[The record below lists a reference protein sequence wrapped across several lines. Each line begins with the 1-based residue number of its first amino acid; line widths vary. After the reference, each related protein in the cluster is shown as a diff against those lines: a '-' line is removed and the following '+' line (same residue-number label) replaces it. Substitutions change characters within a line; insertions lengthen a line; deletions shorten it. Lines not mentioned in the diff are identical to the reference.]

1 MANTI
6 NENQTLNEFRGSYNT
21 LVNEVGSLTGLRGS
35 LKSPNT
41 IVDAINV
48 IEDKTFFF
56 QQFEYV
62 ATAGQVTFSG
72 PDQNG
77 NVLKYRQGK
86 IQVYLN
92 GNHLIEGGSGTAGF
106 SAISSGDVF
115 NSGLLINAATSAN
128 DVITIYSYTGSESGV
143 AADGGGGG
151 GKFTETASN
160 TIYNTNSA
168 GVILNGTLTAATS
181 LQSGYQIQ
189 NEGNTF
195 INGDVKIDTGHT
207 FESPSITD
215 GTATITGG
223 VGTGFSSITSSALVG
238 NLTGNVTGDITG
250 DVKHGGSVVLDASTG
265 ALTGTV
271 SSITNHQ
278 ITDLSDVDTTSP
290 TDGQILVYNSSSS
303 KYVPTNQQTSDTV
316 TEGGT
321 NLYFTGER
329 VLDYLSG
336 TTTGGEGLIGG
347 TGISLSYNDANN
359 TLTINGSAQY
369 GDSDVQSYL
378 SGGAGLALSGSGS
391 FSVNTSNGV
400 KIDGDDVELDYE
412 VVSSAPTGVGSTS
425 VGHLWFVT

>member
-1 MANTI
+1 MANTV
-6 NENQTLNEFRGSYNT
+6 NDNNTLNEFRSSYNT
-21 LVNEVGSLTGLRGS
+21 LANEVGTLTGLRGS

-41 IVDAINV
+41 LVDAINV

-62 ATAGQVTFSG
+62 ATAGQQAFSG
-72 PDQNG
+72 ADSNG
-77 NVLKYRQGK
+77 NVLQYRQGK

-92 GNHLIEGGSGTAGF
+92 GVHLVEGGSGTAGY
-106 SAISSGDVF
+106 SAQNFVSPFHTGILVNG
-115 NSGLLINAATSAN
+115 ATSAN
-128 DVITIYSYTGSESGV
+128 DVLTVYAYTGSATGV
-143 AADGGGGG
+143 ASDGGGGG
-151 GKFTETASN
+151 GKFTETAAN

-168 GVILNGTLTAATS
+168 GVILNGTLAAATS

-195 INGDVKIDTGHT
+195 INGNVKIDTGHT
-207 FESPSITD
+207 FESPSMTD

-223 VGTGFSSITSSALVG
+223 VGTGFSSITSTSFVG
-238 NLTGNVTGDITG
+238 NITGNVVG
-250 DVKHGGSVVLDASTG
+250 DVTGNVSGSA
-265 ALTGTV
+265 GTV
-271 SSITNHQ
+271 SSITSHN
-278 ITDLSDVDTTSP
+278 IENLSNVDNSTPS
-290 TDGQILVYNSSSS
+290 DGQILVYNASGS

-347 TGISLSYNDANN
+347 TGISLSYDDANN
-359 TLTINGSAQY
+359 QLTINGSAQY
-369 GDSDVQSYL
+369 GNSDVQSYL
-378 SGGAGLALSGSGS
+378 SGGAGLAMSGSGA

-412 VVSSAPTGVGSTS
+412 IVSSAPTGVGSTS
-425 VGHLWFVT
+425 VGHLWLVV

>member
-41 IVDAINV
+41 LVDAINV

-62 ATAGQVTFSG
+62 ATAGQTSFSG
-72 PDQNG
+72 VDANN

-92 GNHLIEGGSGTAGF
+92 GNHLIEGGSGLAGYTPLG
-106 SAISSGDVF
+106 SGDPF
-115 NSGLLINAATSAN
+115 HSGILVNAATSAN
-128 DVITIYSYTGSESGV
+128 DVLTVYAYTGSESGV

-168 GVILNGTLTAATS
+168 GVILNGTLTAATT

-195 INGDVKIDTGHT
+195 INGNVKIDTGHT

-223 VGTGFSSITSSALVG
+223 VGTGFSSITSSAFVG
-238 NLTGNVTGDITG
+238 NITGNVVGNVTGN
-250 DVKHGGSVVLDASTG
+250 VSGSA
-265 ALTGTV
+265 GTV
-271 SSITNHQ
+271 SSITSHSIAN
-278 ITDLSDVDTTSP
+278 LSDVDTTSP

-316 TEGGT
+316 TEGSS

-329 VLDYLSG
+329 VLDYLGG
-336 TTTGGEGLIGG
+336 TTTAGEGLIGG
-347 TGISLSYNDANN
+347 TGISLDYDDANN
-359 TLTINGSAQY
+359 TLTINGQAQY
-369 GDSDVQSYL
+369 GNSQVQSYL
-378 SGGAGLALSGSGS
+378 SGGAGLTMSGAGS

-412 VVSSAPTGVGSTS
+412 IVSSAPTGVGSTS

>member
-41 IVDAINV
+41 LVDAINV

-62 ATAGQVTFSG
+62 ATAGQTSFSG
-72 PDQNG
+72 VDANS

-92 GNHLIEGGSGTAGF
+92 GNHLIEGGSGLAGYTPLG
-106 SAISSGDVF
+106 SGDPF
-115 NSGLLINAATSAN
+115 HSGILVNAATSAG
-128 DVITIYSYTGSESGV
+128 DVLTVYAYTGTESGV

-168 GVILNGTLTAATS
+168 GVILNGTLTAATT

-195 INGDVKIDTGHT
+195 INGNVKIDTGHT

-223 VGTGFSSITSSALVG
+223 VGTGFSSITSSAFVG
-238 NLTGNVTGDITG
+238 NITGNVVGNVTGN
-250 DVKHGGSVVLDASTG
+250 VSGSA
-265 ALTGTV
+265 GTV
-271 SSITNHQ
+271 SSITSHSIAN
-278 ITDLSDVDTTSP
+278 LSDVDTTSP

-316 TEGGT
+316 TEGSS

-329 VLDYLSG
+329 VLDYLGG
-336 TTTGGEGLIGG
+336 TTATGEGLIGG
-347 TGISLSYNDANN
+347 TGISLSYDDANN

-369 GDSDVQSYL
+369 GDDDVDDIL
-378 SGGAGLALSGSGS
+378 TAGAGLTKTDTGSGGTRDLN

-412 VVSSAPTGVGSTS
+412 IVSSAPTGVGSTS

>member
-41 IVDAINV
+41 LVDAINV

-62 ATAGQVTFSG
+62 ATAGQATFSG
-72 PDQNG
+72 VDANS

-92 GNHLIEGGSGTAGF
+92 GNHLIEGGSGLAGYTPLGTGDPF
-106 SAISSGDVF
+106 HSGILV
-115 NSGLLINAATSAN
+115 NAATSAG
-128 DVITIYSYTGSESGV
+128 DVLTVYAYTGSESGV

-168 GVILNGTLTAATS
+168 GVILNGTLTAATT

-195 INGDVKIDTGHT
+195 INGNVKIDTGHT

-223 VGTGFSSITSSALVG
+223 VGTGFSSITSSAFVG
-238 NLTGNVTGDITG
+238 NITGNVVGNVTGN
-250 DVKHGGSVVLDASTG
+250 VSGSA
-265 ALTGTV
+265 GTV
-271 SSITNHQ
+271 SSITSHSIAN
-278 ITDLSDVDTTSP
+278 LSDVDTTSP

-316 TEGGT
+316 TEGSS

-329 VLDYLSG
+329 VLDYLGG
-336 TTTGGEGLIGG
+336 TTATGEGLIGG
-347 TGISLSYNDANN
+347 TGISLSYDDANN

-369 GDSDVQSYL
+369 GDSDVQEYL

-412 VVSSAPTGVGSTS
+412 IVSSAPTGVGSTS

>member
-41 IVDAINV
+41 LVDAINV

-62 ATAGQVTFSG
+62 ATAGQTTFSG
-72 PDQNG
+72 VDANS

-92 GNHLIEGGSGTAGF
+92 GNHLIEGGSGLAGYTPLG
-106 SAISSGDVF
+106 SGDPFHTGILV
-115 NSGLLINAATSAN
+115 NAATSAN
-128 DVITIYSYTGSESGV
+128 DVLTVYAYTGSESGV
-143 AADGGGGG
+143 AGDGGGGG

-195 INGDVKIDTGHT
+195 INGNVKIDTGHT

-223 VGTGFSSITSSALVG
+223 VGTGFSSITSSAFVG
-238 NLTGNVTGDITG
+238 NITGNVVGNVTGN
-250 DVKHGGSVVLDASTG
+250 VSGSA
-265 ALTGTV
+265 GTV
-271 SSITNHQ
+271 SSITSHSIAN
-278 ITDLSDVDTTSP
+278 LSDVDTTSP

-316 TEGGT
+316 TEGSS

-347 TGISLSYNDANN
+347 TGISLSDDDANT
-359 TLTINGSAQY
+359 TLTINASAQY

-400 KIDGDDVELDYE
+400 NIDGDDVELDYE
-412 VVSSAPTGVGSTS
+412 IVSSAPTGVGSTS

>member
-41 IVDAINV
+41 LVDAINV

-62 ATAGQVTFSG
+62 ATAGQATFSG
-72 PDQNG
+72 VDANS
-77 NVLKYRQGK
+77 NVLKYKQGK

-92 GNHLIEGGSGTAGF
+92 GNHLIEGGSGLAGYTPLGTGDPF
-106 SAISSGDVF
+106 HSGILV
-115 NSGLLINAATSAN
+115 NAATSAG
-128 DVITIYSYTGSESGV
+128 DVLTVYAYTGSESGV

-168 GVILNGTLTAATS
+168 GVILNGTLTAATT

-195 INGDVKIDTGHT
+195 INGNVKIDTGHT

-223 VGTGFSSITSSALVG
+223 VGTGFSSITSSAFVG
-238 NLTGNVTGDITG
+238 NITGNVVGNVTGN
-250 DVKHGGSVVLDASTG
+250 VSGSA
-265 ALTGTV
+265 GTV
-271 SSITNHQ
+271 SSITSHSIAN
-278 ITDLSDVDTTSP
+278 LSDVDTTSP

-316 TEGGT
+316 TEGSS

-329 VLDYLSG
+329 VLDYLGG
-336 TTTGGEGLIGG
+336 TTATGEGLIGG
-347 TGISLSYNDANN
+347 TGISLSYDDANN

-369 GDSDVQSYL
+369 GDDDVDDIL
-378 SGGAGLALSGSGS
+378 TAGAGLTKTDTGSGGTRDLN

-412 VVSSAPTGVGSTS
+412 IVSSAPTGVGSTS

>member
-41 IVDAINV
+41 LVDAINV

-62 ATAGQVTFSG
+62 ATAGQTSFSG
-72 PDQNG
+72 VDANN

-92 GNHLIEGGSGTAGF
+92 GNHLIEGGSGLAGYTPLG
-106 SAISSGDVF
+106 SGDPFHTGILV
-115 NSGLLINAATSAN
+115 NAATSAN
-128 DVITIYSYTGSESGV
+128 DVLTVYAYTGSQSGV
-143 AADGGGGG
+143 AGDGGSGG

-168 GVILNGTLTAATS
+168 GVILNGTLTAATT

-195 INGDVKIDTGHT
+195 INGNVKIDTGHT

-223 VGTGFSSITSSALVG
+223 VGTGFSSITSSAFVG
-238 NLTGNVTGDITG
+238 NITGNVVGNVTGN
-250 DVKHGGSVVLDASTG
+250 VSGSA
-265 ALTGTV
+265 GTV
-271 SSITNHQ
+271 SSITSHSIAN
-278 ITDLSDVDTTSP
+278 LSDVDTTSP

-316 TEGGT
+316 TEGSS

-347 TGISLSYNDANN
+347 TGISLSYDDANN

-369 GDSDVQSYL
+369 GNSDVQSYL

-412 VVSSAPTGVGSTS
+412 IVSSAPTGVGSTS

>member
-41 IVDAINV
+41 LVDAINV

-62 ATAGQVTFSG
+62 ATAGQTSFSG
-72 PDQNG
+72 VDANS

-92 GNHLIEGGSGTAGF
+92 GNHLIEGGSGLAGYTPLG
-106 SAISSGDVF
+106 SGDPF
-115 NSGLLINAATSAN
+115 HSGILVNAATSAG
-128 DVITIYSYTGSESGV
+128 DVLTVYAYTGSESGV

-168 GVILNGTLTAATS
+168 GVILNGTLTAATT

-195 INGDVKIDTGHT
+195 INGNVKIDTGHT

-223 VGTGFSSITSSALVG
+223 VGTGFSSITSSAFVG
-238 NLTGNVTGDITG
+238 NITGNVVGNVTGN
-250 DVKHGGSVVLDASTG
+250 VSGSA
-265 ALTGTV
+265 GTV
-271 SSITNHQ
+271 SSITSHSIAN
-278 ITDLSDVDTTSP
+278 LSDVDTTSP

-316 TEGGT
+316 
-321 NLYFTGER
+321 NIKLCR
-329 VLDYLSG
+329 NNS
-336 TTTGGEGLIGG
+336 
-347 TGISLSYNDANN
+347 ND
-359 TLTINGSAQY
+359 
-369 GDSDVQSYL
+369 
-378 SGGAGLALSGSGS
+378 
-391 FSVNTSNGV
+391 
-400 KIDGDDVELDYE
+400 
-412 VVSSAPTGVGSTS
+412 
-425 VGHLWFVT
+425 

>member
-41 IVDAINV
+41 LVDAINV

-62 ATAGQVTFSG
+62 ATAGQTSFSG
-72 PDQNG
+72 VDANN
-77 NVLKYRQGK
+77 NVLKYKQGK

-92 GNHLIEGGSGTAGF
+92 GNHLIEGGSGLAGYTPLGTGDPF
-106 SAISSGDVF
+106 HSGILV
-115 NSGLLINAATSAN
+115 NAATSAG
-128 DVITIYSYTGSESGV
+128 DVLTVYAYTGSESGV

-168 GVILNGTLTAATS
+168 GVILNGTLTAATT

-195 INGDVKIDTGHT
+195 INGNVKIDTGHT

-223 VGTGFSSITSSALVG
+223 VGTGFSSITSSAFVG
-238 NLTGNVTGDITG
+238 NITGNVVGNVTGN
-250 DVKHGGSVVLDASTG
+250 VSGSA
-265 ALTGTV
+265 GTV
-271 SSITNHQ
+271 SSITSHSIAN
-278 ITDLSDVDTTSP
+278 LSDVDTTSP

-316 TEGGT
+316 TEGSS

-347 TGISLSYNDANN
+347 TGISLSYDDANN

-412 VVSSAPTGVGSTS
+412 IVSSAPTGVGSTS